1 MPTRPTAALLGLA
14 LTNPRVGPLATRT
27 PHRCRGHHTLAWHGR
42 REERPK
48 VRGAL
53 QLARN
58 TTPSLAS
65 RARVETLPRAMV
77 VEDVLGSVATA
88 FRRVEVLKRPIW

>member
-1 MPTRPTAALLGLA
+1 M
-14 LTNPRVGPLATRT
+14 
-27 PHRCRGHHTLAWHGR
+27 
-42 REERPK
+42 
-48 VRGAL
+48 RGAL